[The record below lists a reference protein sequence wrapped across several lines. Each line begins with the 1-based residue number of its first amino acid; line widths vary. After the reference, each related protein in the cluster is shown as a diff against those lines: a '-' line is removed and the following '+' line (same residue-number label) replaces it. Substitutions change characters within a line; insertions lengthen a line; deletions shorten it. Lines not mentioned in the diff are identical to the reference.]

1 MKQDR
6 MSGFMIRGDLFLFL
20 RDHLTLLLCTDAY
33 FDKSTFDIRLK
44 DKSSSL
50 SRCFNGSFIQKILQI
65 CTCKSCCCSGN
76 LSQIYILS
84 KRFVLGMNAEDF
96 LSPLHIR
103 TSHCNLTVKTS
114 RTQNCRIQDIHAVS
128 RCHHNDSLI
137 HTKAIHLYQK
147 LVQCLLSLIMSAAH
161 TGSTLS
167 CNRIDLINENNTWCM
182 AFAFFKKI
190 THT

>member
-1 MKQDR
+1 

-96 LSPLHIR
+96 LSSLHIR